1 MTDDDK
7 ISYIIKHEGI
17 ITHALIKGHS
27 AHDNDEFKEIREELK
42 KLRKEL
48 GLT

>member
-7 ISYIIKHEGI
+7 ISYILKHERI
-17 ITHALIKGHS
+17 ITHALFKGHL
-27 AHDNDEFKEIREELK
+27 AQDNDEFKEIRQELK

-48 GLT
+48 GLI